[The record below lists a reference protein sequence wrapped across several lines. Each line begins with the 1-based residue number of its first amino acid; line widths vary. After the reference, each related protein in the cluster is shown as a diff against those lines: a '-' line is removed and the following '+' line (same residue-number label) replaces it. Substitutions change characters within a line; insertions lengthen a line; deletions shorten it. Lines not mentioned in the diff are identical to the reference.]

1 MKEKC
6 MTRGEFMRGAVRAA
20 LLAAL
25 AGLCAV
31 SSRRRSPEAVC
42 NTPDACRVCLKS
54 EECPVRRRQEGRL
67 P

>member
-1 MKEKC
+1 MKENC
-6 MTRGEFMRGAVRAA
+6 TTRGEFMRGAVRAA

-31 SSRRRSPEAVC
+31 SSKRRSPEAVC

-54 EECPVRRRQEGRL
+54 NECPIGRKREGRL

>member
-1 MKEKC
+1 MKEKY
-6 MTRGEFMRGAVRAA
+6 MTRGEFVRGAGRAA

-31 SSRRRSPEAVC
+31 SLRRRSPEAVC
-42 NTPDACRVCLKS
+42 NIPDACRVCRKS
-54 EECPVRRRQEGRL
+54 PECLVRRRREGRL